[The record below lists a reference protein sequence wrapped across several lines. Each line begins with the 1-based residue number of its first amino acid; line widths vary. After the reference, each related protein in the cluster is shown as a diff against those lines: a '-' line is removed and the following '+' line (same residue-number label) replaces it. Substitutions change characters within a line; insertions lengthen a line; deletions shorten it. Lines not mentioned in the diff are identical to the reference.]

1 MGRIQQVRCQEQ
13 GEGYIFAQ
21 QGEKQMSIASYSALK
36 TTIADFLDR
45 DDLAAVIPTFI
56 SLAEAQ
62 MEREIRHYRMVQRS
76 SGQIDSRY
84 SEIPNGWLE
93 TIRFHIAGNQET
105 RLELTSLD
113 DMMQLRE
120 LSNTP
125 AKPTHYA
132 HVGTTFE
139 IYPTPDTEYEI
150 QLMYYEQIP
159 KLSDS
164 NASNWLLEI
173 APDAYLYGALV
184 QAAPYLKDDARIAVF
199 GGFYSGA
206 VQAINDDNE
215 RARFGGS
222 GIRMRIRSY

>member
-1 MGRIQQVRCQEQ
+1 
-13 GEGYIFAQ
+13 
-21 QGEKQMSIASYSALK
+21 MSITNYTQLK
-36 TTIADFLDR
+36 STIAEFLDR
-45 DDLAAVIPTFI
+45 DDLTSIIPTFI

-62 MEREIRHYRMVQRS
+62 MQREIRHYRMVQRA

-93 TIRFHIAGNQET
+93 TIRFHIAGTDET
-105 RLELTSLD
+105 RLELTGLD

-120 LSNTP
+120 INNVVG
-125 AKPTHYA
+125 KPTHYA

-139 IYPTPDTEYEI
+139 IYPTPDGEYEI
-150 QLMYYEQIP
+150 QLMYYEAIP

-164 NASNWLLEI
+164 VASNWLLEI

-184 QAAPYLKDDARIAVF
+184 QAAPYLKDDARIQVW
-199 GGFYSGA
+199 GSLYSGA
-206 VQAINDDNE
+206 VLAVNEDNE

>member
-1 MGRIQQVRCQEQ
+1 
-13 GEGYIFAQ
+13 
-21 QGEKQMSIASYSALK
+21 MSIASYSALK

-84 SEIPNGWLE
+84 SEIPNGWLQ

>member
-1 MGRIQQVRCQEQ
+1 MTITNYTQL
-13 GEGYIFAQ
+13 
-21 QGEKQMSIASYSALK
+21 KSAV
-36 TTIADFLDR
+36 ADFLNR
-45 DDLAAVIPTFI
+45 DDLTAVIPTFI
-56 SLAEAQ
+56 ALAESQ
-62 MEREIRHYRMVQRS
+62 MEREIRHYRMVQRA

-93 TIRFHIAGNQET
+93 TIRFHIAGTEET

-120 LSNTP
+120 ISNYP
-125 AKPTHYA
+125 GKPTHYA

-139 IYPTPDTEYEI
+139 IYPTPDGEYEI
-150 QLMYYEQIP
+150 QLMYYEAVP
-159 KLSDS
+159 RLSDS
-164 NASNWLLEI
+164 VTNNWLLEV

-184 QAAPYLKDDARIAVF
+184 QATPYLKDDERLQVW
-199 GGFYSGA
+199 GGLYAGA
-206 VQAINDDNE
+206 VRAVNEDNE

>member
-1 MGRIQQVRCQEQ
+1 
-13 GEGYIFAQ
+13 
-21 QGEKQMSIASYSALK
+21 MSITTYSQLK

-45 DDLAAVIPTFI
+45 DDLTAVIPTFI
-56 SLAEAQ
+56 ALAEAQ
-62 MEREIRHYRMVQRS
+62 MQREIRHYRMVQRS

-84 SEIPNGWLE
+84 SEIPNGWLQ
-93 TIRFHIAGNQET
+93 TIRFHIAGAQET

-120 LSNTP
+120 LNNATG
-125 AKPTHYA
+125 KPTHYA

-139 IYPTPDTEYEI
+139 VYPSPDTEYEI
-150 QLMYYEQIP
+150 QLMYYEEIP
-159 KLSDS
+159 KLTDS

-184 QAAPYLKDDARIAVF
+184 QAAPYLKDDARIQVW
-199 GGFYSGA
+199 GGFFSGA
-206 VQAINDDNE
+206 VQAVKDDND

>member
-1 MGRIQQVRCQEQ
+1 MAITT
-13 GEGYIFAQ
+13 
-21 QGEKQMSIASYSALK
+21 YSELK
-36 TTIADFLDR
+36 SAVADFLDR
-45 DDLAAVIPTFI
+45 DDLTAVIPTFI
-56 SLAEAQ
+56 SLAEKQ
-62 MEREIRHYRMVQRS
+62 MEREIRHYRMVQRA

-93 TIRFHIAGNQET
+93 TIRFHIAGTEET

-120 LSNTP
+120 MNNEVG
-125 AKPTHYA
+125 KPTHYA

-139 IYPTPDTEYEI
+139 IYPTPDAEYEI
-150 QLMYYEQIP
+150 QLMYYEEVP

-164 NASNWLLEI
+164 VTSNWLLEI

-184 QAAPYLKDDARIAVF
+184 QASPYLKDDARIQVW
-199 GGFYSGA
+199 GGLYAGA
-206 VQAINDDNE
+206 VAAVNNDNE